1 MSSTKTS
8 SEVKEETTSPGEDT
22 ASLPEQC
29 KMMAE
34 EGRERVVGGGEA
46 VSSSKHTAEHPQ
58 EAGKD
63 VRGWD
68 AEAEAVSS
76 DKHTAKQLRKAGK
89 ERRVV
94 KRVLWLSVRHG
105 SVLQKAHCQPSTKE
119 VEVCGKKGATTCEK
133 NAGERSKA

>member
-1 MSSTKTS
+1 MR
-8 SEVKEETTSPGEDT
+8 
-22 ASLPEQC
+22 QC
-29 KMMAE
+29 
-34 EGRERVVGGGEA
+34 
-46 VSSSKHTAEHPQ
+46 KHTAEHPR

-89 ERRVV
+89 KERVV

-105 SVLQKAHCQPSTKE
+105 SVLQKAHRQPSTKE
-119 VEVCGKKGATTCEK
+119 VKVCGKKGATTMP
-133 NAGERSKA
+133 A